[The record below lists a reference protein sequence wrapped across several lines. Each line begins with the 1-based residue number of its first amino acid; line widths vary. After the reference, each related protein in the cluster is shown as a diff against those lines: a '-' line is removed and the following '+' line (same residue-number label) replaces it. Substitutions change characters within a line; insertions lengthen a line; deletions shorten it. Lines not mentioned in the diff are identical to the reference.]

1 MSAKRK
7 KAVVEGGGQVR
18 PLTVSKPEL
27 LSDNSDTVFRR
38 LVHDMLAVAARV
50 QEIRNGLGAHIG
62 LTGSQY
68 TILITIDHNQDR
80 AEGIGVNQVAE
91 HLHLSGAFVTLEV
104 NKLVEKGL
112 VDKTVNPTDRRRVQL
127 CTTNAA
133 QRLLIRLTTLQQPVN
148 NALFGSLSHAE
159 FLTLGD
165 LMAKMIVS
173 SDRSAKLLKY
183 LTHADEAP
191 PRQLA

>member
-7 KAVVEGGGQVR
+7 TAVVPGGGPAR

-27 LSDNSDTVFRR
+27 LSDNADTVFRR
-38 LVHDMLAVAARV
+38 LVHDMLAVSARV

-112 VDKTVNPTDRRRVQL
+112 VEKTVHPTDRRRVQL
-127 CTTNAA
+127 CPTDEA
-133 QRLLIRLTTLQQPVN
+133 QRRLIRLTTLQQPVN

-159 FLTLGD
+159 FLTLGE
-165 LMAKMIVS
+165 LMAKMIIS
-173 SDRSAKLLKY
+173 SDHSVNLLRY
-183 LTHADEAP
+183 LTHGNEAP
-191 PRQLA
+191 ARQRA